1 MLHLQ
6 WAPLIHNTC
15 LCSWKISSLYDDDA
29 HLHSAQ
35 SVCTH
40 RNVPILG
47 LRILSLLPRAIF
59 GLMPIFC
66 QVLKSQRDLLH
77 HHCNNLENYRT
88 FISSK
93 TVFFSF
99 SSGKTS
105 GNLIYFRVI
114 TRNSNNE
121 NEPKGNVIGH
131 KLKNKRVCSEDF
143 SLALHHLECH
153 SIRCCYDRARDLCPK
168 FFFYRFQVLPI
179 NRTKTWECS
188 GATLKWGVK

>member
-1 MLHLQ
+1 MQLKDFISPWWWCTLAQCTVCVHSQECTNFGVENSLSTTASNL
-6 WAPLIHNTC
+6 WLNANFL
-15 LCSWKISSLYDDDA
+15 SSFKIPTGSFASSL
-29 HLHSAQ
+29 Q
-35 SVCTH
+35 Q
-40 RNVPILG
+40 
-47 LRILSLLPRAIF
+47 F
-59 GLMPIFC
+59 GKLQDF
-66 QVLKSQRDLLH
+66 
-77 HHCNNLENYRT
+77 Y
-88 FISSK
+88 FSK